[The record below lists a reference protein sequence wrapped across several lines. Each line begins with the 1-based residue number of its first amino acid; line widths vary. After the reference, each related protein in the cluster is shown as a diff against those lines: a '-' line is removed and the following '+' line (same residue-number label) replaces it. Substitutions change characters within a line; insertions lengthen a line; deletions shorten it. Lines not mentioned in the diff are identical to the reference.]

1 MGLIHKSSPE
11 EENDYVGSGGLKM
24 LLEKEN
30 INIELGLV
38 EKFLTENN
46 SGSWNN
52 WLLSNGIYTKIVY
65 KF

>member
-1 MGLIHKSSPE
+1 
-11 EENDYVGSGGLKM
+11 M

-52 WLLSNGIYTKIVY
+52 WLLSNGIYTKFVY